1 MTDKDLTMTDAN
13 ERQSEKP
20 VTAAI
25 FALIGGIWMLFTALG
40 RTGWTHGMFGGS
52 GHHGGNWSGNWMH
65 QNGIMCGFM
74 SGDFGFVW
82 PWVGLLTGALAV
94 TGAIVILASTAHHTG
109 WGIAMIVAAVLGMLL
124 GTGGLI
130 AAILVIVG
138 GVLAITWHPTNV
150 SSSDTSS

>member
-1 MTDKDLTMTDAN
+1 MTDAN

-25 FALIGGIWMLFTALG
+25 FALIGGIWMLFTAMG
-40 RTGWTHGMFGGS
+40 RNGWTRGMIGGWS
-52 GHHGGNWSGNWMH
+52 HHRDTGRGNWMH
-65 QNGIMCGFM
+65 QNGLLCGFM
-74 SGDFGFVW
+74 SGDFGVWW
-82 PWVGLLTGALAV
+82 PWVGLVTGALAV
-94 TGAIVILASTAHHTG
+94 IGAVVILANPARHTG
-109 WGIAMIVAAVLGMLL
+109 WGITMIVAAVVGLLL

-150 SSSDTSS
+150 SNAAAPTSTS